1 MATEVPTIRQHHVH
15 SVTTSK
21 SGLKARGSLQHIVV
35 SVEIPTL
42 NTPDEYSCHQRYRS
56 GLATSSALPHCHL
69 LAPLYSAS
77 SYPPRRPASR
87 TLHPRPQAH
96 APPRHRP
103 LVPSRHCRRH
113 LPLIRTP
120 PPPTRPRS
128 RPYTAAL
135 GARTRT
141 RNRSRHPSPRQGIAR
156 SPRSRPSLCKEPR
169 ISSSLFRPLGRLQ
182 SITLLA

>member
-1 MATEVPTIRQHHVH
+1 MANEVPTIRQHHVH

-135 GARTRT
+135 GART
-141 RNRSRHPSPRQGIAR
+141 
-156 SPRSRPSLCKEPR
+156 
-169 ISSSLFRPLGRLQ
+169 
-182 SITLLA
+182 